1 MKDSAEQKAKKHLNR
16 LIDLFFAPQCCVC
29 GDRAAD
35 STLPFCKRCIKD
47 FQVSL
52 VKDCPECGCTR
63 KSCSCEKSGNTV
75 FLFYYDTPDEKRV
88 ILNLKQNPDKRTARF
103 LGRLLAEKVK
113 SEKSAGFDC
122 VAYVPRSPRN
132 VRTHGGDQA
141 KLIAAGVAKGLE
153 TPLKPLLVRK
163 EKRGSDQKLLDA
175 VERRKN
181 VKNTFF
187 PSEEAANYRRVLL
200 IDDVTT
206 TGSTIDECAD
216 ILREAGVKQ
225 VVKAV
230 LARTP

>member
-1 MKDSAEQKAKKHLNR
+1 MKGSAERNPNR
-16 LIDLFFAPQCCVC
+16 LIDLFFAPFCCSC

-35 STLPFCKRCIKD
+35 SALPFCKDCIKD

-52 VKDCPECGCTR
+52 VKECPECGCKR

-75 FLFYYDTPDEKRV
+75 FLFYYDTRAAKQI

-103 LGRLLAEKVK
+103 LGKLLAEKVK
-113 SEKSAGFDC
+113 REKSVGFDC
-122 VAYVPRSPRN
+122 VTYVPRSPKN
-132 VRTHGGDQA
+132 VRIHGGDQSR
-141 KLIAAGVAKGLE
+141 LIAAGTALGLGV
-153 TPLKPLLVRK
+153 PLRELLVRK
-163 EKRGSDQKLLDA
+163 DIKSSDQKLLDA

-181 VKNTFF
+181 VKNVFF
-187 PSEEAANYRRVLL
+187 PSRDAGNYRRVLL

-216 ILREAGVKQ
+216 ILRQAGAKQ

>member
-1 MKDSAEQKAKKHLNR
+1 MKGSAERNLNR
-16 LIDLFFAPQCCVC
+16 LADLFFAPFCCSC

-35 STLPFCKRCIKD
+35 SALPFCKDCIKD

-52 VKDCPECGCTR
+52 VKDCPECGCKR
-63 KSCSCEKSGNTV
+63 KSCSCEKSLNTV
-75 FLFYYDTPDEKRV
+75 FLFYYDTPEEKRI

-103 LGRLLAEKVK
+103 LGKLLAEKVK
-113 SEKSAGFDC
+113 KEKSAGFDC
-122 VAYVPRSPRN
+122 VAYVPRSPKN

-141 KLIAAGVAKGLE
+141 KLIAAGVAEGLGS
-153 TPLKPLLVRK
+153 PLKPLLLRK
-163 EKRGSDQKLLDA
+163 EKRGTDQKLLDA

-181 VKNTFF
+181 VKNVFF
-187 PSEEAANYRRVLL
+187 PSAEASLYRRVLL

>member
-1 MKDSAEQKAKKHLNR
+1 MKDSAERNLNR
-16 LIDLFFAPQCCVC
+16 LTDLFFAPFCCSC

-35 STLPFCKRCIKD
+35 SALPFCKDCIKD

-52 VKDCPECGCTR
+52 VKDCPECGCKR

-75 FLFYYDTPDEKRV
+75 FLFYYDTPEEKRI

-103 LGRLLAEKVK
+103 LGKLLAEKVK
-113 SEKSAGFDC
+113 KEKSAGFDC
-122 VAYVPRSPRN
+122 VAYVPRSPKN

-141 KLIAAGVAKGLE
+141 KLIAAGVAEGLGS
-153 TPLKPLLVRK
+153 PLKPLLLRK
-163 EKRGSDQKLLDA
+163 EKHGTDQKLLDA

-181 VKNTFF
+181 VKNVFF
-187 PSEEAANYRRVLL
+187 PSAEASLYRRVLL

>member
-1 MKDSAEQKAKKHLNR
+1 MKGSAERNPNR
-16 LIDLFFAPQCCVC
+16 LIDLFFAPFCCSC

-35 STLPFCKRCIKD
+35 SALPFCKDCIKD

-52 VKDCPECGCTR
+52 VKDCPECGCKR

-75 FLFYYDTPDEKRV
+75 FLFYYDTRAEKQI

-103 LGRLLAEKVK
+103 LGKLLAEKVK
-113 SEKSAGFDC
+113 REKSTGFDC
-122 VAYVPRSPRN
+122 VTYVPRSPKN
-132 VRTHGGDQA
+132 VRIHGGDQSR
-141 KLIAAGVAKGLE
+141 LIAAGTALGLGV
-153 TPLKPLLVRK
+153 PLRELLVRK
-163 EKRGSDQKLLDA
+163 DIKSSDQKLLDA

-181 VKNTFF
+181 VKNVFF
-187 PSEEAANYRRVLL
+187 PSKDAGNYRRVLL

-216 ILREAGVKQ
+216 ILRQAGAKQ

>member
-1 MKDSAEQKAKKHLNR
+1 MKGSAERNPNR
-16 LIDLFFAPQCCVC
+16 LIDLFFAPFCCSC

-35 STLPFCKRCIKD
+35 SDLPFCKDCIKD

-52 VKDCPECGCTR
+52 VKDCPECGCKR
-63 KSCSCEKSGNTV
+63 KSCSCEKSLNTV
-75 FLFYYDTPDEKRV
+75 FLFYYDTPEEKRI

-103 LGRLLAEKVK
+103 LGKLLAEKVK
-113 SEKSAGFDC
+113 KEKNAGFDC
-122 VAYVPRSPRN
+122 VAYVPRSPKN

-141 KLIAAGVAKGLE
+141 KLIAAGVAEGLGS
-153 TPLKPLLVRK
+153 PLKPLLLRK
-163 EKRGSDQKLLDA
+163 EKRGTDQKLLDA

-181 VKNTFF
+181 VKNVFF
-187 PSEEAANYRRVLL
+187 PSAEASLYRRVLL